1 MRRSDSP
8 DRRQTR
14 QDAGTL
20 GWPRGRADCR
30 RSRRLARALPRRTRG
45 GARMNPRDASDST
58 IVNAL
63 TIDVEDYFQ
72 VSAFAAHIPRASW
85 DSLPCR
91 VERNI
96 DRILALL
103 AEV

>member
-1 MRRSDSP
+1 
-8 DRRQTR
+8 
-14 QDAGTL
+14 
-20 GWPRGRADCR
+20 
-30 RSRRLARALPRRTRG
+30 
-45 GARMNPRDASDST
+45 MNPRDASAGT

-91 VERNI
+91 VEANI

-103 AEV
+103 AEHRRPGDIFHPRLDRGTVSGPGPPHRRCRT